1 MRILGGSQSPGGT
14 NRNQIHRAM
23 KEHIT
28 ELTGIIA
35 RANAE
40 IKGGFILHPK
50 DKARAVRQA
59 SKDMFLVMAVSIRK
73 HQLN

>member
-1 MRILGGSQSPGGT
+1 
-14 NRNQIHRAM
+14 M
-23 KEHIT
+23 KEHIM

-40 IKGGFILHPK
+40 IKGGSEMHP
-50 DKARAVRQA
+50 DHKARATYQA
-59 SKDMFLVMAVSIRK
+59 NKDMFLVMAVSIRK